1 MKSCDGCDNLGTIP
15 EYDTDRG
22 TRFATG
28 CKKFLDPDDCGNSI
42 EVDEDGYPVE

>member
-1 MKSCDGCDNLGTIP
+1 MSCDGCDLLGPVP

-22 TRFATG
+22 RSYTTG
-28 CKKFLDPDDCGNSI
+28 CKKHLDPDDCGMAI